1 MQKINAKRWLSGI
14 LAAILLLAVFPLGT
28 FAEEGDLTITTKE
41 ELLQF
46 AQSVSGGE
54 SYTGKTVVL
63 AANLSLAGEDFAGI
77 GSSAAPFK
85 GTFDGQN
92 HIVSDLSSSVGF
104 FADVN
109 GGTVKNLIVRGMV
122 NGASNIAGVVGKL
135 TAGAV
140 QNCGNEA
147 SVSGGANVG
156 GVVGSVNGDCT
167 VSGCYNSGAVSGTT
181 GYIGGVTGQHW
192 RAGTVENCYNIGTV
206 SGPATVGGITGGHK
220 ASSPVLRNCYSAGTV
235 VDTAGNQNNIG
246 AVIGATRGTN
256 ENCYFLSGCGTNDK
270 TGITEVSSLSAAQLG
285 DAFKADEDGINGGLP
300 VFAWQINQPDLII
313 TTYEALKSFAE
324 AVSGGESYEGKLV
337 RLGANITLGGE
348 SSPWTPI
355 GTASAPFKGTFDGG
369 YHVIDGM
376 EIASGSAVG
385 FFGAVNGGT
394 VKNLIV
400 AGKVNGAS
408 DVGGVV
414 GKLTAATMQNCGN
427 EATVSG
433 GANVGGVVG
442 SVNGDCTVSGCY
454 NKGAVSGTTGYI
466 GGVTGQ
472 HWRGGTVEDCY
483 NLGMV
488 TGPATVGGI
497 TGGHK
502 AASPV
507 LNRCYNGGTVVGKNG
522 STNNIDAVIGASRGT
537 NTDCFY
543 LAASG
548 TSSKSGVTAV
558 ESISASSLGTAFVDA
573 DGGVRLA
580 WESKRSTE
588 TPVRPAFVEKT
599 ALSAALASYIKES
612 VASTKRHGNV
622 TGSLLGNPDYLS
634 GASSTSTDWMA
645 LAMGRFSYLSG
656 GETVPMIDDGT
667 GYADYLAAMKS
678 YIERTYAQNNGILHS
693 AKATEWHRAV
703 VAITAL
709 GGDPTNFG
717 TYNSAPINL
726 IADGSYNNALR
737 AGPGTQGINGWIWGL
752 IAMDTGMYDV
762 PQDAK
767 YPRETFIKEIL
778 KMQLCDGVNGNEY
791 GGWVLGGYGTSSDVD
806 ITAMALQALAPYYN
820 DDTVYTYT
828 NEISNKEVSKTV
840 RRCVDEALERLGS
853 MQNANGGF
861 SSWNTDNVESISQ
874 VVVALCSL
882 GINPT
887 SDSRFI
893 STEGKSLLD
902 GMLRFKLTDG
912 GFCHVLGGGWNS
924 MATDQATYALV
935 SYWRLE
941 NGMRALYDMRGER
954 SAADTAAIAA
964 AQAAI
969 AAASDPTA
977 ADYKAQLKT
986 ALAAFRA
993 VSKAERR
1000 YVDNYSLLAAGLDL
1014 VGSEEALDNDAP
1026 YAVSIAVDTLPKK
1039 VRYYAGERFD
1049 AAGMKVVVVYSDG
1062 SRKPLT
1068 EYKVSPAGEFAL
1080 GTDTVYISY
1089 GILRTS
1095 ISVEVRERMPWQ
1107 GEGTEEDPY
1116 LITSADD
1123 LIDLRYY
1130 ISEKNMKTSGVCF
1143 RLTRDI
1149 NMKNAGDW
1157 RGIADNTNGFC
1168 GHFDGAGF
1176 SVWNLNAATYNACGL
1191 FGRLGN
1197 GALIENLTI
1206 ASGSLGGN
1214 YHYSI
1219 GAIAGEVYSDASVTI
1234 RNCRNYASLRG
1245 VWGIG
1250 GILGG
1255 IEDGASAVIEN
1266 CSNHGK
1272 VTAQYTGGGIVGQ
1285 VGPNRW
1291 RANGADVTLNN
1302 CYNVGT
1308 IGGKAEWGVG
1318 GLLGALRMCGDTAQ
1332 STMRNCYNAG
1342 EIKPGAVSGTLL
1354 GSITET
1360 TLVIGNVYSLAQ
1372 NGLAAWG
1379 SFDDDGSE
1387 TVGTVKGDAV
1397 QKTEAQMKDFAFT
1410 RQLGTAFAS
1419 DTANQNSGYPI
1430 LSGEKPLGEEAP
1442 IHGSLEIA
1450 TAQELA
1456 EFAKRVNDGESFT
1469 GKTVLLTANIDLSA
1483 YDNWTP
1489 IGRYERRMFDGF
1501 FDGQGFVIDNLYS
1514 TVGGLFGYVGT
1525 NATIQ
1530 NVGIGSGKIGA
1541 DNLSFMG
1548 GIAKWSNGA
1557 DFINCFNAAQI
1568 ICSGWSGGIVGTIRD
1583 GGESTVRGC
1592 YNIGKVTARDSVAGG
1607 IIGHLSTGGHG
1618 TDVRVTVE
1626 NCYNLGAVTAADC
1639 AGGIVGR
1646 AQAGHVIGNC
1656 YNAGKIS
1663 VVGENILDGAGG
1675 ITGLLTSNNEVSN
1688 CYYDTACSARGVASG
1703 TDTATG
1709 LDSAAL
1715 QSQEF
1720 LQTLGNAFK
1729 EDHYG
1734 LVNGGYAL
1742 LYWQKTLLADEVDDA
1757 AAKIEAIGEVTLE
1770 KEELILSAQQAW
1782 DALNDAQKAALK
1794 NYAVLAAAQ
1803 ARLAEL
1809 KAATPENPEIPENP
1823 EQPGKNDPQ
1832 QPGEKPADNKN
1843 TENPPKT
1850 GDEMRPVMYLF
1861 CAVIS
1866 LCAGIVVL
1874 KPKKRV

>member
-192 RAGTVENCYNIGTV
+192 R
-206 SGPATVGGITGGHK
+206 
-220 ASSPVLRNCYSAGTV
+220 
-235 VDTAGNQNNIG
+235 
-246 AVIGATRGTN
+246 
-256 ENCYFLSGCGTNDK
+256 
-270 TGITEVSSLSAAQLG
+270 
-285 DAFKADEDGINGGLP
+285 
-300 VFAWQINQPDLII
+300 
-313 TTYEALKSFAE
+313 
-324 AVSGGESYEGKLV
+324 
-337 RLGANITLGGE
+337 
-348 SSPWTPI
+348 
-355 GTASAPFKGTFDGG
+355 
-369 YHVIDGM
+369 
-376 EIASGSAVG
+376 
-385 FFGAVNGGT
+385 
-394 VKNLIV
+394 
-400 AGKVNGAS
+400 
-408 DVGGVV
+408 
-414 GKLTAATMQNCGN
+414 
-427 EATVSG
+427 
-433 GANVGGVVG
+433 
-442 SVNGDCTVSGCY
+442 
-454 NKGAVSGTTGYI
+454 
-466 GGVTGQ
+466 
-472 HWRGGTVEDCY
+472 GGTVEDCY

-548 TSSKSGVTAV
+548 TCSKSGVTAV
-558 ESISASSLGTAFVDA
+558 ESVSASSLGAAFVDA

-634 GASSTSTDWMA
+634 GASSTATDWMA
-645 LAMGRFSYLSG
+645 LAMGRFSYLCG

-717 TYNSAPINL
+717 TYTSAPINL

-767 YPRETFIKEIL
+767 YPREAFIKEIL

-840 RRCVDEALERLGS
+840 RQCVDEALERLGS
-853 MQNANGGF
+853 MLNANAGF

-874 VVVALCSL
+874 VIVALCSL

-893 STEGKSLLD
+893 STEGKNLLD

-1000 YVDNYSLLAAGLDL
+1000 YVGNYSLLAAGLDL

-1149 NMKNAGDW
+1149 NMKNVGDW

-1168 GHFDGAGF
+1168 GRFDGAGF

-1206 ASGSLGGN
+1206 ASGSLGGD

-1234 RNCRNYASLRG
+1234 RNCHNYASLRG

-1430 LSGEKPLGEEAP
+1430 LCGEKPLGEEAP

-1646 AQAGHVIGNC
+1646 AQAGHVIKNC

-1729 EDHYG
+1729 EDRYG

-1757 AAKIEAIGEVTLE
+1757 TAKIEAIGDVTLE

-1782 DALNDAQKAALK
+1782 DALNDAQKAALT

-1803 ARLAEL
+1803 ARLAGL

-1832 QPGEKPADNKN
+1832 QPGEKNADDNN
-1843 TENPPKT
+1843 TKNPPKT

>member
-109 GGTVKNLIVRGMV
+109 GGTVKNLIVRGIV

-147 SVSGGANVG
+147 S
-156 GVVGSVNGDCT
+156 
-167 VSGCYNSGAVSGTT
+167 
-181 GYIGGVTGQHW
+181 
-192 RAGTVENCYNIGTV
+192 
-206 SGPATVGGITGGHK
+206 
-220 ASSPVLRNCYSAGTV
+220 
-235 VDTAGNQNNIG
+235 
-246 AVIGATRGTN
+246 
-256 ENCYFLSGCGTNDK
+256 
-270 TGITEVSSLSAAQLG
+270 
-285 DAFKADEDGINGGLP
+285 
-300 VFAWQINQPDLII
+300 
-313 TTYEALKSFAE
+313 
-324 AVSGGESYEGKLV
+324 
-337 RLGANITLGGE
+337 
-348 SSPWTPI
+348 
-355 GTASAPFKGTFDGG
+355 
-369 YHVIDGM
+369 
-376 EIASGSAVG
+376 
-385 FFGAVNGGT
+385 
-394 VKNLIV
+394 
-400 AGKVNGAS
+400 
-408 DVGGVV
+408 
-414 GKLTAATMQNCGN
+414 
-427 EATVSG
+427 VSG

-483 NLGMV
+483 NLGTV

-543 LAASG
+543 LATSG

-558 ESISASSLGTAFVDA
+558 ESVSASSLGAAFVDA

-634 GASSTSTDWMA
+634 GASSTATDWMA
-645 LAMGRFSYLSG
+645 LAMGRFSYLCG

-767 YPRETFIKEIL
+767 YPREAFIKEIL

-828 NEISNKEVSKTV
+828 NENSNKEVSKTV

-853 MQNANGGF
+853 MLNANAGF

-874 VVVALCSL
+874 VIVALCSL

-912 GFCHVLGGGWNS
+912 GFCHVPGGGWNS

-964 AQAAI
+964 AQTAI

-1068 EYKVSPAGEFAL
+1068 EYKVSPTGEFAL

-1149 NMKNAGDW
+1149 NLKNAGDW

-1206 ASGSLGGN
+1206 ASGSLGGD

-1219 GAIAGEVYSDASVTI
+1219 GAIAGEVYSDASVII
-1234 RNCRNYASLRG
+1234 RNCHNYASLRG

-1291 RANGADVTLNN
+1291 RANGAGVTLNN

-1372 NGLAAWG
+1372 DTLAAWG

-1456 EFAKRVNDGESFT
+1456 EFAKRVNDGEAFT

-1514 TVGGLFGYVGT
+1514 TIGGLFGYVGT

-1568 ICSGWSGGIVGTIRD
+1568 VCSGWSGGIVGTIRD

-1646 AQAGHVIGNC
+1646 AQAGHVIKNC

-1675 ITGLLTSNNEVSN
+1675 ITGLLTSNNEVSD

-1709 LDSAAL
+1709 LDSTAL

-1729 EDHYG
+1729 EDRYG

-1757 AAKIEAIGEVTLE
+1757 TAKIEAIGDVTLE

-1803 ARLAEL
+1803 ARLAGL

-1832 QPGEKPADNKN
+1832 QPGEKNADDNN
-1843 TENPPKT
+1843 TKNPPKT

>member
-192 RAGTVENCYNIGTV
+192 R
-206 SGPATVGGITGGHK
+206 
-220 ASSPVLRNCYSAGTV
+220 
-235 VDTAGNQNNIG
+235 
-246 AVIGATRGTN
+246 
-256 ENCYFLSGCGTNDK
+256 
-270 TGITEVSSLSAAQLG
+270 
-285 DAFKADEDGINGGLP
+285 
-300 VFAWQINQPDLII
+300 
-313 TTYEALKSFAE
+313 
-324 AVSGGESYEGKLV
+324 
-337 RLGANITLGGE
+337 
-348 SSPWTPI
+348 
-355 GTASAPFKGTFDGG
+355 
-369 YHVIDGM
+369 
-376 EIASGSAVG
+376 
-385 FFGAVNGGT
+385 
-394 VKNLIV
+394 
-400 AGKVNGAS
+400 
-408 DVGGVV
+408 
-414 GKLTAATMQNCGN
+414 
-427 EATVSG
+427 
-433 GANVGGVVG
+433 
-442 SVNGDCTVSGCY
+442 
-454 NKGAVSGTTGYI
+454 
-466 GGVTGQ
+466 
-472 HWRGGTVEDCY
+472 GGTVEDCY

-543 LAASG
+543 LATSG

-558 ESISASSLGTAFVDA
+558 ESISASSLGAAFVDA

-634 GASSTSTDWMA
+634 GASSTATDWMA
-645 LAMGRFSYLSG
+645 LAMGRFSYLCG

-762 PQDAK
+762 PQDAE

-828 NEISNKEVSKTV
+828 NEISNKKVSKTV
-840 RRCVDEALERLGS
+840 RQCVDEALERLGS

-874 VVVALCSL
+874 VIVALCSL

-912 GFCHVLGGGWNS
+912 GFCHVPGGGWNS

-969 AAASDPTA
+969 AAASDPSA

-1095 ISVEVRERMPWQ
+1095 ISVEVREHMPWQ

-1168 GHFDGAGF
+1168 GRFDGAGF

-1234 RNCRNYASLRG
+1234 RNCHNYASLRG

-1372 NGLAAWG
+1372 DTLAAWG

-1501 FDGQGFVIDNLYS
+1501 FDGQGYVIDNLYS

-1568 ICSGWSGGIVGTIRD
+1568 VCSGWSGGIVGTIRD

-1646 AQAGHVIGNC
+1646 AQAGHVIKNC

-1675 ITGLLTSNNEVSN
+1675 ITGLLTSNNEVSD

-1729 EDHYG
+1729 EDRYG

-1757 AAKIEAIGEVTLE
+1757 TAKIEAIGDVTLE

-1782 DALNDAQKAALK
+1782 DALNDAQKAALT

-1832 QPGEKPADNKN
+1832 QPGEKNADDN
-1843 TENPPKT
+1843 TTKNPPKT

>member
-167 VSGCYNSGAVSGTT
+167 VSGCYN
-181 GYIGGVTGQHW
+181 
-192 RAGTVENCYNIGTV
+192 
-206 SGPATVGGITGGHK
+206 
-220 ASSPVLRNCYSAGTV
+220 
-235 VDTAGNQNNIG
+235 
-246 AVIGATRGTN
+246 
-256 ENCYFLSGCGTNDK
+256 
-270 TGITEVSSLSAAQLG
+270 
-285 DAFKADEDGINGGLP
+285 
-300 VFAWQINQPDLII
+300 
-313 TTYEALKSFAE
+313 
-324 AVSGGESYEGKLV
+324 
-337 RLGANITLGGE
+337 
-348 SSPWTPI
+348 
-355 GTASAPFKGTFDGG
+355 
-369 YHVIDGM
+369 
-376 EIASGSAVG
+376 
-385 FFGAVNGGT
+385 
-394 VKNLIV
+394 
-400 AGKVNGAS
+400 
-408 DVGGVV
+408 
-414 GKLTAATMQNCGN
+414 
-427 EATVSG
+427 
-433 GANVGGVVG
+433 
-442 SVNGDCTVSGCY
+442 
-454 NKGAVSGTTGYI
+454 KGAVSGTTGYI

-483 NLGMV
+483 NLGTV

-543 LAASG
+543 LATSG

-558 ESISASSLGTAFVDA
+558 ESVSASSLGAAFVDA

-634 GASSTSTDWMA
+634 GASSTATDWMA
-645 LAMGRFSYLSG
+645 LAMGRFSYLCG

-767 YPRETFIKEIL
+767 YPREAFIKEIL

-828 NEISNKEVSKTV
+828 NEISNKKVSKTV

-874 VVVALCSL
+874 VIVALCSL

-893 STEGKSLLD
+893 STEGKNLLD

-969 AAASDPTA
+969 AAASDPSA

-1000 YVDNYSLLAAGLDL
+1000 YVGNYSLLAAGLDL

-1026 YAVSIAVDTLPKK
+1026 YAVSIAVDTLPRK

-1049 AAGMKVVVVYSDG
+1049 AAGMKVVAVYSDG

-1206 ASGSLGGN
+1206 ASGSLGGD
-1214 YHYSI
+1214 YHYFI
-1219 GAIAGEVYSDASVTI
+1219 GAIAGEVYSDASVII
-1234 RNCRNYASLRG
+1234 RNCHNYASLRG

-1291 RANGADVTLNN
+1291 RANGAGVTLNN

-1372 NGLAAWG
+1372 DTLAAWG

-1387 TVGTVKGDAV
+1387 TAGTVKGDAV

-1430 LSGEKPLGEEAP
+1430 LCGEKPLEEEAP

-1646 AQAGHVIGNC
+1646 AQAGHVIKNC

-1675 ITGLLTSNNEVSN
+1675 ITGLLTSNNEVSD

-1720 LQTLGNAFK
+1720 LQTLGDAFK
-1729 EDHYG
+1729 EDRYG

-1757 AAKIEAIGEVTLE
+1757 AAKIEAIGDVTLE

-1832 QPGEKPADNKN
+1832 QPGEKNADDNN
-1843 TENPPKT
+1843 TKNPPKT

>member
-156 GVVGSVNGDCT
+156 GVVGSVNGDC
-167 VSGCYNSGAVSGTT
+167 A
-181 GYIGGVTGQHW
+181 
-192 RAGTVENCYNIGTV
+192 
-206 SGPATVGGITGGHK
+206 
-220 ASSPVLRNCYSAGTV
+220 
-235 VDTAGNQNNIG
+235 
-246 AVIGATRGTN
+246 
-256 ENCYFLSGCGTNDK
+256 
-270 TGITEVSSLSAAQLG
+270 
-285 DAFKADEDGINGGLP
+285 
-300 VFAWQINQPDLII
+300 
-313 TTYEALKSFAE
+313 
-324 AVSGGESYEGKLV
+324 
-337 RLGANITLGGE
+337 
-348 SSPWTPI
+348 
-355 GTASAPFKGTFDGG
+355 
-369 YHVIDGM
+369 
-376 EIASGSAVG
+376 
-385 FFGAVNGGT
+385 
-394 VKNLIV
+394 
-400 AGKVNGAS
+400 
-408 DVGGVV
+408 
-414 GKLTAATMQNCGN
+414 
-427 EATVSG
+427 
-433 GANVGGVVG
+433 
-442 SVNGDCTVSGCY
+442 VSGCY

-483 NLGMV
+483 NLGTV

-522 STNNIDAVIGASRGT
+522 STNNIDAVIGASRGP

-543 LAASG
+543 LATSG

-558 ESISASSLGTAFVDA
+558 ESVSASSLGAAFVDA

-634 GASSTSTDWMA
+634 GASSTATDWMA
-645 LAMGRFSYLSG
+645 LAMGRFSYLCG

-767 YPRETFIKEIL
+767 YPREAFIKEIL

-828 NEISNKEVSKTV
+828 NEISNKKVSKTV

-874 VVVALCSL
+874 VIVALCSL

-893 STEGKSLLD
+893 STEGKNLLD

-964 AQAAI
+964 A
-969 AAASDPTA
+969 SDPSA

-1068 EYKVSPAGEFAL
+1068 EYKVSPTGEFAL

-1168 GHFDGAGF
+1168 GRFDGAGF

-1206 ASGSLGGN
+1206 ASGSLGGD

-1234 RNCRNYASLRG
+1234 RNCHNHASLRG

-1646 AQAGHVIGNC
+1646 AQAGHVIKNC

-1663 VVGENILDGAGG
+1663 VVGENILDDAGG
-1675 ITGLLTSNNEVSN
+1675 ITGLLTSNNEVSD

-1729 EDHYG
+1729 EDRYG

-1757 AAKIEAIGEVTLE
+1757 AAKIEAIGDVTLE

-1803 ARLAEL
+1803 ARLAGL